1 MISVDLLI
9 RCFNRLHEPTSGAIY
24 IDGDNIVSYD
34 QDELKKIRQEKIA
47 MVFQHFGLFSHRTI
61 LENVEY
67 GLEITKQFKIS

>member
-34 QDELKKIRQEKIA
+34 QDELKKNTTRKNRD
-47 MVFQHFGLFSHRTI
+47 G
-61 LENVEY
+61 
-67 GLEITKQFKIS
+67 ISAFWSF